1 MMLFNTV
8 RTIKAAL
15 EALHSWGRAKR
26 VTLIEMVD
34 RGHREIPIQPDFC
47 GRKVP
52 TIKDKTIDLRLREVD
67 GKEGIF
73 LFENYE

>member
-47 GRKVP
+47 GRIVP
-52 TIKDKTIDLRLREVD
+52 TSKDETVDLRLREVD
-67 GKEGIF
+67 GEEGIF